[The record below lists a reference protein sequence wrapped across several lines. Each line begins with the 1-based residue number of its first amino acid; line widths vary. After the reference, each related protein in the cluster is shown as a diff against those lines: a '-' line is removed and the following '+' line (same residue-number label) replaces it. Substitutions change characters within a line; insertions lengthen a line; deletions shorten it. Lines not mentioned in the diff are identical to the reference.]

1 MISVKRALS
10 IIKNNANIILEKE
23 VIQSRFSL
31 GRVSAESI
39 RSNKDNPS
47 FNMSAMDGYAVRNNP
62 KNSIYKVIDE
72 TFAGKPSKK
81 KFFDNEAV
89 RVFTGSKLPDGTK
102 AVIIQE
108 NMKKLQDNFVYN
120 TSKKIILGKF
130 IRKIGQDFRKN
141 QKIISKNK
149 RINSRDIALL
159 LAADVKMVKV
169 YKKPKISLLATGDEL
184 TVSSGYKKEGSV
196 FASSLFMLES
206 LINLTG
212 ATCNYKKI
220 VKDNKFQIKDELI
233 KASKSDIIITTGGV
247 SVGKKDLIK
256 SSLEELKFQEKFWKI
271 KMKPGKPLLFG
282 ILNKKPIFS
291 LPGNPVSSYVCFIIF
306 IIPYLY
312 KMQNLKNL
320 INSKYAILDSS
331 VIPSNDRDSFYR
343 GFYYTR
349 QSKAYV
355 KVLYDQDSSLLKTL
369 SDSNCLVEI
378 PKKKSEIKKNIS
390 VKIILIPE
398 LY

>member
-10 IIKNNANIILEKE
+10 IIKNNANIMLETE
-23 VIQSRFSL
+23 VIQSRLSL
-31 GRVSAESI
+31 GRVLAESI
-39 RSNKDNPS
+39 RSNNNNPS

-62 KNSIYKVIDE
+62 KNSIYKVVDE

-89 RVFTGSKLPDGTK
+89 RVFTGSKLPEGTK
-102 AVIIQE
+102 SVIIQE
-108 NMKKLQDNFVYN
+108 NIKKLQDNFIYN
-120 TSKKIILGKF
+120 TSKKIFLGKY
-130 IRKIGQDFRKN
+130 IRKIGQDFKKN

-184 TVSSGYKKEGSV
+184 TVSNGYKKEGSV
-196 FASSLFMLES
+196 FASSLFMLQS

-212 ATCNYKKI
+212 ATCIYKKI

-291 LPGNPVSSYVCFIIF
+291 LPGNPVSSYVCFMIF
-306 IIPYLY
+306 IIPFLY
-312 KMQNLKNL
+312 KMLNLKHL
-320 INSKYAILDSS
+320 INSKYAILDRS

-349 QSKAYV
+349 QNKVYV
-355 KVLYDQDSSLLKTL
+355 RALYDQDSSLLKTL
-369 SDSNCLVEI
+369 SNSNCLVEI
-378 PKKKSEIKKNIS
+378 PKKNSEIKKNTS

>member
-10 IIKNNANIILEKE
+10 IIKNNANIILETE
-23 VIQSRFSL
+23 VIQSRFSI

-39 RSNKDNPS
+39 RSNNNNPS

-62 KNSIYKVIDE
+62 KNSIYKVVDE
-72 TFAGKPSKK
+72 AFAGKPSKK

-102 AVIIQE
+102 SVIIQE
-108 NMKKLQDNFVYN
+108 NIKKLQDNFIYN
-120 TSKKIILGKF
+120 TSKKIFLGKF

-149 RINSRDIALL
+149 RINSRDMALL
-159 LAADVKMVKV
+159 LAAGVKMVKV

-184 TVSSGYKKEGSV
+184 TVSNCYKKEGSV

-212 ATCNYKKI
+212 AACNYKKI

-291 LPGNPVSSYVCFIIF
+291 LPGNPVSSYVCFMIF

-312 KMQNLKNL
+312 KMHNLKYL
-320 INSKYAILDSS
+320 INSKYAILDRS

-343 GFYYTR
+343 GYYYTR
-349 QSKAYV
+349 QNKLYV
-355 KVLYDQDSSLLKTL
+355 RVLYDQDSSLLKTL
-369 SDSNCLVEI
+369 SNSNCLVEI
-378 PKKKSEIKKNIS
+378 PKKVSEIKKNVS

>member
-10 IIKNNANIILEKE
+10 IIKNNANIILETE
-23 VIQSRFSL
+23 IIQSRLSL
-31 GRVSAESI
+31 GRVLAESI
-39 RSNKDNPS
+39 RSNNNNPS

-62 KNSIYKVIDE
+62 KNSIYNVVAE

-81 KFFDNEAV
+81 KIFDNEAI

-108 NMKKLQDNFVYN
+108 NIKKLENNLIYN
-120 TSKKIILGKF
+120 TSKKISLGKY

-159 LAADVKMVKV
+159 LAADVKTVKV

-184 TVSSGYKKEGSV
+184 TVSNGYKKEGSV

-206 LINLTG
+206 LIYLAG

-233 KASKSDIIITTGGV
+233 KASKSDIILTTGGV

-256 SSLEELKFQEKFWKI
+256 SSLEELKFKEKFWKI

-291 LPGNPVSSYVCFIIF
+291 LPGNPVSSYVCFMIF
-306 IIPYLY
+306 IIPFLY
-312 KMQNLKNL
+312 KMLNQKHLV
-320 INSKYAILDSS
+320 NSKYAILDRS

-343 GFYYTR
+343 GFHYTR
-349 QSKAYV
+349 QNKAYV

-369 SDSNCLVEI
+369 SNSNCLVEI
-378 PKKKSEIKKNIS
+378 PKKKSEIKKNAS

>member
-10 IIKNNANIILEKE
+10 IIKNNANITLETD
-23 VIQSRFSL
+23 VIQSRLSL
-31 GRVSAESI
+31 GRVLAESI
-39 RSNKDNPS
+39 RSNNNNPS
-47 FNMSAMDGYAVRNNP
+47 FNMSAMDGYAVRNNS
-62 KNSIYKVIDE
+62 KNSIYKVVDE

-81 KFFDNEAV
+81 TIFDNEAV

-108 NMKKLQDNFVYN
+108 NIKKLQDNFVYN
-120 TSKKIILGKF
+120 TSKKIFLGKF
-130 IRKIGQDFRKN
+130 IRKIGQDFSKN

-159 LAADVKMVKV
+159 LAAGVKMVKV
-169 YKKPKISLLATGDEL
+169 YKKPNISLLASGDEL
-184 TVSSGYKKEGSV
+184 TVSNGYKKEGSV

-233 KASKSDIIITTGGV
+233 KASKSDVIITTGGV

-291 LPGNPVSSYVCFIIF
+291 LPGNPVSSYVCYMIF
-306 IIPYLY
+306 IIPFLY
-312 KMQNLKNL
+312 KMLKLKHL
-320 INSKYAILDSS
+320 INSKYAILDRS
-331 VIPSNDRDSFYR
+331 VMPSNDRDSFYR
-343 GFYYTR
+343 GFYYTHQNKDFVR
-349 QSKAYV
+349 
-355 KVLYDQDSSLLKTL
+355 VLYDQDSSLLKTL
-369 SDSNCLVEI
+369 SNSNCLVEI
-378 PKKKSEIKKNIS
+378 PKKSSEIKKNSS